1 MLIAKQR
8 LVNDA
13 PEGGFH
19 CVVKYSVY
27 DTEGCA
33 FVLNNIFGNY
43 NSKEECQ
50 KAIDFAGGFR
60 LVS

>member
-1 MLIAKQR
+1 MLIPKQR

-13 PEGGFH
+13 PEGEFH

-33 FVLNNIFGNY
+33 FILNNIFGNY
-43 NSKEECQ
+43 DTKEECQ
-50 KAIDFAGGFR
+50 NAINFCNGFR